1 MRAIGILEVAANVA
15 AATALDGMLKT
26 ANVEFVTAERALG
39 GRLVSIVIEGSIS
52 DVQEAI
58 EHGKVVAA
66 RLGKVAT
73 AITIN
78 NPHEEVQNLVLR
90 SGQKFNR

>member
-1 MRAIGILEVAANVA
+1 MRAIGVLEVAANVA
-15 AATALDGMLKT
+15 AVEALDAMLKI

-66 RLGKVAT
+66 KLGKVAA

-78 NPHEEVQNLVLR
+78 NPHEEVQKLVLH
-90 SGQKFNR
+90 SAQKFNK